1 MKLICEINL
10 PDDAD
15 EDLIQAVITTAGKTR
30 SMWKTR
36 FSRELRAQRTNLE
49 NKCGGCKFFV
59 PNQHGLKSYGSCDAG
74 GAWGVRTRK
83 ACKKYERRED
93 I

>member
-15 EDLIQAVITTAGKTR
+15 EFLIQVAINTAGKNR

-36 FSRELRAQRTNLE
+36 FSRSVRLKQTNLKG
-49 NKCGGCKFFV
+49 KCGGCKHFC
-59 PNQHGLKSYGSCDAG
+59 PNKTGLESYGTCKAG

-83 ACKKYERRED
+83 ACKKYEEVEP
-93 I
+93 